1 LPEGGQRQGLSN
13 GLDGKNG
20 SVCLDVNCGF
30 TNITLL
36 DLKIYP
42 HVMHVLKALHIND
55 DILKSIV
62 KIRKKLYKIEN
73 VFIKLDRMREELT
86 GYRYEFCFVGNINIE
101 DSHQLVNDYAVED
114 NIPFGMR
121 GQRK

>member
-1 LPEGGQRQGLSN
+1 
-13 GLDGKNG
+13 
-20 SVCLDVNCGF
+20 
-30 TNITLL
+30 
-36 DLKIYP
+36 
-42 HVMHVLKALHIND
+42 MHVLKALHIND
-55 DILKSIV
+55 DIPKSIV
-62 KIRKKLYKIEN
+62 KIGKKLYKIEN